1 MMIGMNNCCLNTN
14 KIIQFLGYILHP
26 FHDINGEKLLICR
39 IDKSSFQDY
48 KDDSGI
54 MYVHDV
60 YIRIIILLKICPKSC
75 MNYDWH
81 FHFHAKQD
89 AKMLKLL
96 ESGYRKLFL

>member
-1 MMIGMNNCCLNTN
+1 MKFEG
-14 KIIQFLGYILHP
+14 
-26 FHDINGEKLLICR
+26 D
-39 IDKSSFQDY
+39 QDY
-48 KDDSGI
+48 EDDSGI

-60 YIRIIILLKICPKSC
+60 YIRIIILLKICQKSC
-75 MNYDWH
+75 MNHDWH